1 MYCPKCKDITL
12 KTSVE
17 KSKNITLDRCPSC
30 QGIWFD
36 DKELQGILG
45 PRAEKILAIPA
56 SARRIDDILC
66 PRCQTGLYEF
76 VYPGTMTM
84 VDACKTC
91 NGIWLDNM
99 EWKEI
104 KTARAAGSQTTC
116 PKCGTRQPK
125 SDACINCG
133 IVFVKYLPDAG
144 PDDTDNQPFESA
156 TPAVKAVISRNKDLD
171 DIPGVK
177 GQLLR
182 FIDNA
187 IERLT
192 DY

>member
-1 MYCPKCKDITL
+1 MQCPKCKDISL
-12 KTSVE
+12 KTTVE
-17 KSKNITLDRCPSC
+17 KSKNIELDRCPTC
-30 QGIWFD
+30 KGIWFD

-45 PRAEKILAIPA
+45 PRAEKNLAVPA
-56 SARRIDDILC
+56 SARLVEDIQC
-66 PRCQTGLYEF
+66 PRCRTGLYEF

-91 NGIWLDNM
+91 NGFWLDNM

-104 KTARAAGSQTTC
+104 KTARAAGNQTTC

-125 SDACINCG
+125 SDSCIKCG
-133 IVFVKYLPDAG
+133 IVFAKYQPDARS
-144 PDDTDNQPFESA
+144 DDTDNQPFEPA
-156 TPAVKAVISRNKDLD
+156 TPAVKPVISRNADLD

-177 GQLLR
+177 GTLLR
-182 FIDNA
+182 FIDTA
-187 IERLT
+187 IEKLT